1 MLEMIKIFI
10 TFVLLIGL
18 GGCNAKDKISKM
30 SNKAYIVEAVR
41 TAGGKRDGKLSL
53 WHPADLG
60 ATVLNEL
67 VQRLDMDPSLV
78 DDVIFGCV
86 DQVGAQSGN
95 IARNAVLSSS
105 FPESVPGT
113 SVDRQ
118 CGSSQQA
125 IHFAIQAVMSGTQD
139 IVIGGGVEVMS
150 MVPIGAA
157 VKDGYDAGHGFPFD
171 SDGMKKRYPGIFFSQ
186 FTGAE
191 LVAEKW
197 NLSREDL
204 DKFALESHQKAANAT
219 DSNFFD
225 REILPVQGKNSEGIN
240 DMVIADEG
248 IRFDASLDKLSG
260 LKTVIE
266 NGVIT
271 AGNASQIT
279 DGAAAVMVCND
290 AGLKKIQANPR
301 AEIVS
306 IAVVGDDPVFM
317 LTGPIPASKKALS
330 AANLSID
337 DIDLYEVNE
346 AFAPVPLAWAKELK
360 ADRKK
365 LNVNGGAMAL
375 GHPLGA
381 TGAKLMT
388 TLLHEMERTES
399 EFGLQAICEGGGT
412 ANATIIKRVS

>member
-1 MLEMIKIFI
+1 MAE
-10 TFVLLIGL
+10 
-18 GGCNAKDKISKM
+18 
-30 SNKAYIVEAVR
+30 KAYIVEAVR
-41 TAGGKRDGKLSL
+41 TAGGKRDGRLSL

-60 ATVLNEL
+60 AKVLDEL
-67 VQRLDMDPSLV
+67 VTRLDMDPVLV
-78 DDVIFGCV
+78 DDVVFGCV

-95 IARNAVLSSS
+95 VARNAILSSS

-157 VKDGYDAGHGFPFD
+157 VKDGYDAGHGLPFD
-171 SDGMKKRYPGIFFSQ
+171 SEGMKERYPGVFFSQ

-191 LVAEKW
+191 LVADKW

-204 DKFALESHQKAANAT
+204 DKFALESHQKAAHAT
-219 DSNFFD
+219 ESKYFD
-225 REILPVQGKNSEGIN
+225 REILPVEGRNSEGMK
-240 DMVIADEG
+240 DLVMADEG
-248 IRFDASLDKLSG
+248 IRFDASLDKLAG
-260 LKTVIE
+260 LNPVTE
-266 NGVIT
+266 GGVIT

-290 AGLKKIQANPR
+290 AGLKKIQASPR

-306 IAVVGDDPVFM
+306 ISVVGDDPVFM
-317 LTGPIPASKKALS
+317 LTGPIPASIQALKT
-330 AANLSID
+330 ANLTID
-337 DIDLYEVNE
+337 DMDLYEVNE
-346 AFAPVPLAWAKELK
+346 AFAPVPLAWAEDLK
-360 ADRKK
+360 ADRSK

-388 TLLHEMERTES
+388 TLLHEMERRES
-399 EFGLQAICEGGGT
+399 TYGLQAICEGGGT
-412 ANATIIKRVS
+412 ANATIIKRI

>member
-1 MLEMIKIFI
+1 MAE
-10 TFVLLIGL
+10 
-18 GGCNAKDKISKM
+18 
-30 SNKAYIVEAVR
+30 KAYIVEAVR

-60 ATVLNEL
+60 AKILDEL
-67 VQRLDMDPSLV
+67 VTRLDIDPSMV

-157 VKDGYDAGHGFPFD
+157 VTDGYNAGHGLPFD
-171 SDGMKKRYPGIFFSQ
+171 SDGMKARYPGVFFSQ

-191 LVAEKW
+191 LVADKW

-204 DKFALESHQKAANAT
+204 DKFALESHQKAAQAT
-219 DSNFFD
+219 ESKFFD
-225 REILPVQGKNSEGIN
+225 KEILPIEGRNAEGIN
-240 DMVIADEG
+240 DLVIADEG
-248 IRFDASLDKLSG
+248 IRFDASLDKLAG
-260 LKTVIE
+260 LKTVTE
-266 NGVIT
+266 GGVIT

-279 DGAAAVMVCND
+279 DGAAAVMICND
-290 AGLKKIQANPR
+290 AGLKKIQSSPR
-301 AEIVS
+301 AEVVS
-306 IAVVGDDPVFM
+306 ISVVGDDPVFM
-317 LTGPIPASKKALS
+317 LTGPIPASIKALET
-330 AANLSID
+330 ANLTID
-337 DIDLYEVNE
+337 DMDLYEVNE
-346 AFAPVPLAWAKELK
+346 AFAPVPLAWASELQ
-360 ADRKK
+360 ADRSK

-388 TLLHEMERTES
+388 TLLHEMERRES
-399 EFGLQAICEGGGT
+399 TFGLQAICEGGGT
-412 ANATIIKRVS
+412 ANATIIKRVG

>member
-1 MLEMIKIFI
+1 MAE
-10 TFVLLIGL
+10 
-18 GGCNAKDKISKM
+18 
-30 SNKAYIVEAVR
+30 KAYIVEAVR

-60 ATVLNEL
+60 AKILDEL
-67 VQRLDMDPSLV
+67 VTRLDIDPSMV

-157 VKDGYDAGHGFPFD
+157 VTDGYNAGHGLPFD
-171 SDGMKKRYPGIFFSQ
+171 SEGMKARYPGVFFSQ

-191 LVAEKW
+191 LVADKW

-204 DKFALESHQKAANAT
+204 DKFALESHQKAAQAT
-219 DSNFFD
+219 ESKFFD
-225 REILPVQGKNSEGIN
+225 KEILPIEGKNAEGIN
-240 DMVIADEG
+240 DLVMADEG
-248 IRFDASLDKLSG
+248 IRFDASLDKLAG
-260 LKTVIE
+260 LKTVTE
-266 NGVIT
+266 GGVIT

-279 DGAAAVMVCND
+279 DGAAAVMICND
-290 AGLKKIQANPR
+290 AGLKKIQSSPR
-301 AEIVS
+301 AEVVS
-306 IAVVGDDPVFM
+306 ISVVGDDPVFM
-317 LTGPIPASKKALS
+317 LTGPIPASIKALET
-330 AANLSID
+330 ANLTID
-337 DIDLYEVNE
+337 DMDLYEVNE
-346 AFAPVPLAWAKELK
+346 AFAPVPLAWALELQ
-360 ADRKK
+360 ADRSK

-388 TLLHEMERTES
+388 TLLHEMERRES
-399 EFGLQAICEGGGT
+399 TFGLQAICEGGGT
-412 ANATIIKRVS
+412 ANATIIKRVG

>member
-1 MLEMIKIFI
+1 MTE
-10 TFVLLIGL
+10 
-18 GGCNAKDKISKM
+18 
-30 SNKAYIVEAVR
+30 KAYIVEAVR
-41 TAGGKRDGKLSL
+41 TAGGKRDGRLSL

-60 ATVLNEL
+60 AKVLDEL
-67 VQRLDMDPSLV
+67 VTRLDMDPTLV

-95 IARNAVLSSS
+95 IARNSILSSS
-105 FPESVPGT
+105 YPESVPGT

-139 IVIGGGVEVMS
+139 IVIGGGVEIMS

-157 VKDGYDAGHGFPFD
+157 VTDGYNAGHGLPFD
-171 SDGMKKRYPGIFFSQ
+171 SEGMKERYPRVFFSQ

-191 LVAEKW
+191 LVAKKW

-204 DKFALESHQKAANAT
+204 DRFALESHQKAAHAT
-219 DSNFFD
+219 DSKYFD
-225 REILPVQGKNSEGIN
+225 REILPVEGRNAEGIK
-240 DMVIADEG
+240 DLVMKDEG

-260 LKTVIE
+260 LKTVSE
-266 NGVIT
+266 GGVIT

-290 AGLKKIQANPR
+290 AGLKKIQSNPR

-317 LTGPIPASKKALS
+317 LTGPIPASFKALES
-330 AANLSID
+330 ANLTISD
-337 DIDLYEVNE
+337 MDIYEINE
-346 AFAPVPLAWAKELK
+346 AFAPVPLAWAEELK
-360 ADRKK
+360 ADRSR

-388 TLLHEMERTES
+388 TMLHELERRDGK
-399 EFGLQAICEGGGT
+399 FALQAICEGGGT
-412 ANATIIKRVS
+412 ANATIIKLTK